1 MKLNKQII
9 LDDKQHSYDKYLN
22 YINNYL
28 FPLFLNWI
36 KGKCWIIT
44 QLNL

>member
-9 LDDKQHSYDKYLN
+9 LFDQQHSFDKYLN
-22 YINNYL
+22 YINNFLFYL
-28 FPLFLNWI
+28 VLNWI
-36 KGKCWIIT
+36 KEKCWIIT